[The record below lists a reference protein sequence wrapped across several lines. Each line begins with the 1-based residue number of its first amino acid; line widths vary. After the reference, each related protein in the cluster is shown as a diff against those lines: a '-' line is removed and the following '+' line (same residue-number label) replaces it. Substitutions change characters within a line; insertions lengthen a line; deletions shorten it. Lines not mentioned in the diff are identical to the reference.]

1 MNIDTLATAARA
13 LPPTPV
19 RASHFSRLPLVLLVL
34 VGATLPFVLAGYQI
48 LLATSVLYFSLAILG
63 LNLLSGYN
71 GQISLGHSAF
81 LAIGGYATAIL
92 MAQLGIPYWAAIPLA
107 GLISMVVGLLVG
119 VPALRL
125 ELLYL
130 ALATFSLAVAV
141 PQLAKNKLVS
151 HWTGGVQGLEV
162 RKPEAWTA
170 LGLNADQTLYAIV
183 FFVVLVCFI
192 AAENLVSG
200 RVGRA
205 LEAIRDQPISA
216 DAMGIN
222 SRAYKIGCFGVSSF
236 FTGVAGALGALTTQF
251 VSPESYAFFVSVTL
265 LIGGVVGGFRS
276 VYGAL
281 IGGVFVVM
289 MPNYAENLF
298 QGAPALIYGAITIIL
313 MLIMPEGFAGLLRR
327 LLPRFGGRNGV

>member
-1 MNIDTLATAARA
+1 MNTLAQTSPSAPS
-13 LPPTPV
+13 PPMKF
-19 RASHFSRLPLVLLVL
+19 ASRLPLALFIL
-34 VGATLPFVLAGYQI
+34 VGVSVPFVLAGYQI
-48 LLATSVLYFSLAILG
+48 LLATSVLSFSLAILG

-92 MAQLGIPYWAAIPLA
+92 MAKFGVPYWAAIPLA
-107 GLISMVVGLLVG
+107 GLISMMVGLVVG

-130 ALATFSLAVAV
+130 ALATFALAVAV

-162 RKPEAWTA
+162 GKPEAWTA
-170 LGLNADQTLYAIV
+170 IGLNSDQTLYAIV
-183 FFVVLVCFI
+183 FLVVLVCFV
-192 AAENLVSG
+192 AADNLVMG

-222 SRAYKIGCFGVSSF
+222 SRTYKIACFGVSSF

-265 LIGGVVGGFRS
+265 LIGAVVGGFKS

-281 IGGVFVVM
+281 IGGIFVVM
-289 MPNYAENLF
+289 MPNYAENLW
-298 QGAPALIYGAITIIL
+298 QGAPALIYGAVTILL
-313 MLIMPEGFAGLLRR
+313 MLVMPEGFAGLIHR
-327 LLPRFGGRNGV
+327 LLSRMGQWTRS

>member
-1 MNIDTLATAARA
+1 MNIDTLPAAARP
-13 LPPTPV
+13 LPPRPV
-19 RASHFSRLPLVLLVL
+19 RARYLSRLPMVLLVV
-34 VGATLPFVLAGYQI
+34 VGAGLPFVLAGYQI

-92 MAQLGIPYWAAIPLA
+92 MAQLGVPYWAAIPLA
-107 GLISMVVGLLVG
+107 GLISMAVGLLVG

-130 ALATFSLAVAV
+130 ALATFALAVAV

-162 RKPEAWTA
+162 HKPQAWTA
-170 LGLNADQTLYAIV
+170 LGLNSDQTLYAIV
-183 FFVVLVCFI
+183 FLVVLVCFV

-289 MPNYAENLF
+289 MPNYAENLW
-298 QGAPALIYGAITIIL
+298 QGAPALIYGAVTILL

-327 LLPRFGGRNGV
+327 LPARFGGGSGA